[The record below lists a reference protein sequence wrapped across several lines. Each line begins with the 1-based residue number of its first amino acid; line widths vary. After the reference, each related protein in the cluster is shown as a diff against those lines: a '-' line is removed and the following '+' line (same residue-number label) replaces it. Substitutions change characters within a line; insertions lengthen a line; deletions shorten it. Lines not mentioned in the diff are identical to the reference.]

1 MESQQVCTPSVITL
15 TSSKLT
21 IFFYAFC
28 LSQVFKQL
36 QDDDLTELDK
46 IYLILAE
53 NSLPD
58 SFNVLCYD
66 LGIKTFEDWRRLDD
80 ENLERFKLLPKF
92 AKAQLKLLPF
102 KAENTDFVN
111 LALVSSFFSFFLSQ
125 SSIAKEIKFCKC
137 WQPWK
142 QIEKV
147 NFNSEN
153 STLLKV
159 N

>member
-66 LGIKTFEDWRRLDD
+66 LGIKTFEDWCRLDD

-111 LALVSSFFSFFLSQ
+111 LALVNIFFSFFLSQ
-125 SSIAKEIKFCKC
+125 SSIAIKG
-137 WQPWK
+137 
-142 QIEKV
+142 
-147 NFNSEN
+147 N
-153 STLLKV
+153 
-159 N
+159 